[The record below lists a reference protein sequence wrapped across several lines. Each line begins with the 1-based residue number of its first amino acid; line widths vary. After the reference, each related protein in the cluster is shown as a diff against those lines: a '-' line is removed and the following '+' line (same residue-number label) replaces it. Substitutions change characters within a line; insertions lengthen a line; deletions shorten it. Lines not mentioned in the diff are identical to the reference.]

1 METES
6 RLAVARGWVE
16 REMESDSLMG
26 TEFPSGVMKMSRTK
40 QRQCLHNIVNI
51 LNALNFTL

>member
-26 TEFPSGVMKMSRTK
+26 AEFPSGVMKMSRTK
-40 QRQCLHNIVNI
+40 
-51 LNALNFTL
+51 